1 MLKAGTKRKR
11 TKAEMEEFK
20 LEQILKEEEDRDL
33 RRRVALLEQKVVE
46 ERDKVVEL
54 QGATDILTRFN
65 EQGLILQDPDG
76 EWQVAVPQ
84 KPQERVDEQP
94 MPGFITHA

>member
-33 RRRVALLEQKVVE
+33 RRRVELLEQKVVE
-46 ERDKVVEL
+46 ERNKVVEL

-65 EQGLILQDPDG
+65 EEGLILQDPDG

-84 KPQERVDEQP
+84 KAQERAEEYS
-94 MPGFITHA
+94 MPGLVTHA

>member
-33 RRRVALLEQKVVE
+33 RRRVELLEQKVVE
-46 ERDKVVEL
+46 ERNKVVEL

-84 KPQERVDEQP
+84 KAQERADE
-94 MPGFITHA
+94 